1 MRLNGEYRRREW
13 VVVFRVRG
21 LAFGIRWGAN
31 LNPKPRKT
39 SAMGY
44 EHA

>member
-21 LAFGIRWGAN
+21 LAFGIWVGSQLESQAPQN
-31 LNPKPRKT
+31 ISNGL
-39 SAMGY
+39 
-44 EHA
+44 